1 MMRQVVRW
9 IIPLW
14 LFACLLNCS
23 SQSRL
28 IFQQPAGRQVVGLKR
43 LAIAPIEGA
52 AEADLIYRLLDEKL
66 RQDDYFE
73 IADPNNIQVTL
84 ARYQLTFEQIKQL
97 DTLRPAASL
106 LDIDGIIFLSVKSF
120 KILPDEHGQE
130 MVAKNVW
137 TGEYE
142 RDQFGQ
148 IIEEP
153 GPNGELVKKKKIKL
167 QTVEQHYTIRQANAQ
182 VLFQLIDLKNRAIAI
197 SRSIE
202 SNYRSEKVI
211 KEESQRAPTDEE
223 IKRTLAID
231 VVNQIVSHIA
241 PRKVGVKRAIEAG
254 TALLDSGAVLARQG
268 QWRQAQQ
275 VWLEAERQTPTDA
288 RVYYNLGLAAE
299 AQGRFSEAE
308 IYYKKAALLNP
319 KRKLYQAAAK
329 RIREFWQ
336 KLR

>member
-1 MMRQVVRW
+1 MKQVVHW
-9 IIPLW
+9 LITLW
-14 LFACLLNCS
+14 LFAALLNCS
-23 SQSRL
+23 SQRRF
-28 IFQQPAGRQVVGLKR
+28 IFQQPAGPHLIELKG

-52 AEADLIYRLLDEKL
+52 PEGDLIYRLLDEKL

-84 ARYQLTFEQIKQL
+84 SRYQLTFEQIKQL

-106 LDIDGIIFLSVKSF
+106 LNIDGIIFLAVKSF
-120 KILPDEHGQE
+120 KILPDEHGSE
-130 MVAKNVW
+130 MVSKNVW

-167 QTVEQHYTIRQANAQ
+167 QTVEQLYTIRQANAQ
-182 VLFQLIDLKNRAIAI
+182 VLFQLIDLRKRAIAM

-202 SNYRSEKVI
+202 SNYRSEKII
-211 KEESQRAPTDEE
+211 KEESQRAPTDDE

-231 VVNQIVSHIA
+231 VVNQIVSYIA
-241 PRKVGVKRAIEAG
+241 PRKVSVKRAVEPG

-275 VWLEAERQTPTDA
+275 VWLEAERQAPTDA

-299 AQGRFSEAE
+299 AQGRYSEAE
-308 IYYKKAALLNP
+308 VYYKKAALLNP

-336 KLR
+336 KVR